1 MSIIRPDWFLGMAYY
16 LSKIKTPYTLSM
28 HACGAEVEWSASAA
42 TGQLKRDHI
51 WGREIEGEPIDF
63 ESLTKLN
70 LITKQSSWWCGKD
83 ILNISIFFFF
93 FFLWNGN

>member
-1 MSIIRPDWFLGMAYY
+1 MAYY

-51 WGREIEGEPIDF
+51 YM
-63 ESLTKLN
+63 
-70 LITKQSSWWCGKD
+70 GK
-83 ILNISIFFFF
+83 
-93 FFLWNGN
+93 GNRRRTHRF

>member
-1 MSIIRPDWFLGMAYY
+1 
-16 LSKIKTPYTLSM
+16 M

-70 LITKQSSWWCGKD
+70 LTTKQSS
-83 ILNISIFFFF
+83 
-93 FFLWNGN
+93 

>member
-1 MSIIRPDWFLGMAYY
+1 
-16 LSKIKTPYTLSM
+16 M

-70 LITKQSSWWCGKD
+70 LTTKQSSCCGKS
-83 ILNISIFFFF
+83 ILKKFNFFFGEMEIKF
-93 FFLWNGN
+93 DTI